1 MGKDGRASIQKK
13 NRTKMERQFVD
24 SSLQEKRKKRRSR
37 RRKKTER
44 KKKKKKKKKKKSGKI
59 FSIIMSIDAILVERT
74 RKERQSRAR
83 ASSPIEQYVTTL
95 C

>member
-1 MGKDGRASIQKK
+1 MWEKTEEQAYKKKQNQDGKAIRGFFSPREEEEKKKQKK
-13 NRTKMERQFVD
+13 
-24 SSLQEKRKKRRSR
+24 EKDREK
-37 RRKKTER
+37 EEEEE
-44 KKKKKKKKKKKSGKI
+44 KKKKSGKI